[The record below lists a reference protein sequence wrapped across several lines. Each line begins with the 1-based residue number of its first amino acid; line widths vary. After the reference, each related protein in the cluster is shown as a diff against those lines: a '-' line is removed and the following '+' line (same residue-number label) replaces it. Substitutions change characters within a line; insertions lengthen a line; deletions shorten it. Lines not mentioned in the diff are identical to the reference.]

1 MMAIRQPVWAVEL
14 RHLSHLTDDRGIFE
28 HAKGISPRFS
38 HGYCTDDNA
47 RLLVVAV
54 RHKESPDGSHILARV
69 AARFLLDAQSD
80 DGLIRNRM
88 SFERLWLDE
97 PNLEDC
103 WGRAMWAFGT
113 AVARSADTEL
123 RNRCY
128 EAFDRGH
135 ENRSPYLRSMC
146 FSVLGAAELL
156 EIEPNHAGALR
167 MMADAR
173 LVFSGLLPQSAQ
185 WIWHEERL
193 TYANALIPEAMI
205 AAGAAL
211 QDGALISRGVRL
223 LSWLLERETFRDHLS
238 VTPASGR
245 GQFDIGP
252 MFDQQPIEVATLA
265 DAVRRAH
272 TVTGDSKWINALD
285 LSVSWFLGNND
296 SGESMIDVSSGG
308 GFDGLQVEG
317 VNLNQGAESTL
328 AMIAT
333 LQHCASTWLI

>member
-1 MMAIRQPVWAVEL
+1 MAMRQPLRAAEL

-28 HAKGISPRFS
+28 HAKGVSPRFS

-54 RHKESPDGSHILARV
+54 RHPEEPHEAQILARV

-80 DGLIRNRM
+80 DGQIRNRM

-97 PNLEDC
+97 PKFEDC
-103 WGRAMWAFGT
+103 WGRAMWAFGS
-113 AVARSADTEL
+113 AVARSSDTEL

-128 EAFDRGH
+128 EAFERGH

-146 FSVLGAAELL
+146 FSVLGAAEILK
-156 EIEPNHAGALR
+156 IEPHHAGALQ

-173 LVFSGLLPQSAQ
+173 VVFSGLVPLTPN
-185 WIWHEERL
+185 WLWHEERL

-205 AAGAAL
+205 AAGSAL
-211 QDGALISRGVRL
+211 KDDVLVHRGVRL
-223 LSWLLERETFRDHLS
+223 LSWLLDRETFRGRLS

-245 GQFDIGP
+245 GQFDSGP
-252 MFDQQPIEVATLA
+252 MFDQQPIEVAAIA
-265 DAVRRAH
+265 DAVHRAH
-272 TVTGDSKWINALD
+272 SVTGDNKWLEALE

-296 SGESMIDVSSGG
+296 SCESMIDVDSGG
-308 GFDGLQVEG
+308 GYDGLHIDG

-328 AMIAT
+328 AMIST
-333 LQHCASTWLI
+333 LQHSATTWLI